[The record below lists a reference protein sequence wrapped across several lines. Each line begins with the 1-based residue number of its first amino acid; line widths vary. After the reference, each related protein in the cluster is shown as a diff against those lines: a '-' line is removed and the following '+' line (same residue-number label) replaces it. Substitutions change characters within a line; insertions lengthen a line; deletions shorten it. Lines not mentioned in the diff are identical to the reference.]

1 MNTYLP
7 QAAVT
12 FAKPL
17 ARFERG
23 AFVEGQQM
31 TLCNTL
37 DRLAIRAAPFQLRS
51 QKMI

>member
-17 ARFERG
+17 ARFEHR
-23 AFVEGQQM
+23 AFIEGQQM
-31 TLCNTL
+31 ALGNAS